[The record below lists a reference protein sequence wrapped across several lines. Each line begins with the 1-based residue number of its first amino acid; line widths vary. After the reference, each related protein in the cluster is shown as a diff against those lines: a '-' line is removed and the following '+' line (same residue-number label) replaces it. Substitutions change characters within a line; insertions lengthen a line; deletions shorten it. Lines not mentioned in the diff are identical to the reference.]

1 MRGNE
6 SRQAPVFSYVSLE
19 ERVPADHPLRAIRE
33 AVDDVLGGM
42 SARFDT
48 LYAASGRPSI
58 PPERLLR
65 ALLLQIFFSVRSER
79 MLMQQLDYNL
89 LFRWFVGLEI
99 DEPVWN
105 HAVFSKNRDRLLNEE
120 TAREFF
126 ARVLAQ
132 VQPHLSKEHF
142 TVDGTLIE
150 AWASQKSF
158 QPKDR
163 GGDDDGTNFHGQQR
177 RNNTHESQTDP
188 DARLYRKGHG
198 QEAKLSYL
206 GHLMVENRNGLIVEA
221 LATTADGKAEADAA
235 LLMAAA
241 LRDQQPGGRITLGA
255 DKAYDQHELVA
266 ALREIGITVHVAQNT
281 KRRRSAI
288 DRRTTRHVSYSLS
301 QRCRPLIEK
310 VFGWLKPIG
319 GLRKVKL
326 RGLEKVSWL
335 VRYTAAA
342 YNLWRFPK
350 LPAPAA

>member
-6 SRQAPVFSYVSLE
+6 SKQSPVFSYVSLE
-19 ERVPADHPLRAIRE
+19 ERVPADHPLRSIRR
-33 AVDDVLGGM
+33 AVDEVLAGM
-42 SARFDT
+42 SKRFDT

-120 TAREFF
+120 TARDFF
-126 ARVLAQ
+126 ARVLEQAE
-132 VQPHLSKEHF
+132 PHLSKEHF

-158 QPKDR
+158 QPKD

-177 RNNTHESQTDP
+177 RNDTHESKTDR

-206 GHLMVENRNGLIVEA
+206 GHVVVENRNALIVDT

-241 LRDQQPGGRITLGA
+241 LREQRPHGRITLGA
-255 DKAYDQHELVA
+255 DKAYDQRELVENLR
-266 ALREIGITVHVAQNT
+266 ALGVTAHIAQST
-281 KRRRSAI
+281 KRRRSAL

-326 RGLEKVSWL
+326 RGLDKVSWL

-342 YNLWRFPK
+342 YNLWRLPK
-350 LPAPAA
+350 LQAQPA